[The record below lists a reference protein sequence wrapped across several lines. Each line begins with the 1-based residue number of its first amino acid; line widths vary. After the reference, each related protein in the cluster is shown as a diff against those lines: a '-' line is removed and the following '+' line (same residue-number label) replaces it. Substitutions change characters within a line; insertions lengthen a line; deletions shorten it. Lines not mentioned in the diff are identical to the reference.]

1 MLRGVVIASA
11 ATYFSNAMTRHEAT
25 LTAKNPRQKLAIA
38 GVEKAVHTHEDAA
51 LDAPLAR
58 ARKVLEVVFEA
69 TRPLTALEI
78 AKRCDLDPSSS
89 HRLVQNLA
97 ACGFLIRD
105 EESKRYL
112 PDPRMLFPFPIYH
125 PWELVRRDA
134 SSLVMPLRD
143 RLQLTTGLV
152 IFYFGSRVL
161 LELAPGRD
169 PLSPSY
175 RTVLSSPLHASG
187 SGKVFL
193 MAQSEAQRRKI
204 LGLGPFEKFTPQT
217 IVDHETLTADLAR
230 GAQRGFV
237 SAVDDYMSGFRVVAA
252 PLSVDDSVIG
262 CVFCSGGSALFP
274 DQKIDE
280 VGEEVKRT
288 TMLYSRAAPNL
299 RILAQLLGAD
309 GT

>member
-1 MLRGVVIASA
+1 
-11 ATYFSNAMTRHEAT
+11 MTKVEAIPSSKKRRQKVAITRLEAT
-25 LTAKNPRQKLAIA
+25 PPSS
-38 GVEKAVHTHEDAA
+38 EDAA
-51 LDAPLAR
+51 PDAPLAR
-58 ARKVLEVVFEA
+58 ARKVLEVVFESS
-69 TRPLTALEI
+69 RPLTALEI

-97 ACGFLIRD
+97 ACGFLVRD

-193 MAQSEAQRRKI
+193 MAQSEAQRRET
-204 LGLGPFEKFTPQT
+204 LRAEPFERFTPHT

-230 GAQRGFV
+230 SAQRGFV

-252 PLSVDDSVIG
+252 PLTIDDSVVG
-262 CVFCSGGSALFP
+262 CIFCSGGAALLP

-280 VGEEVKRT
+280 TGEEVKQVAT
-288 TMLYSRAAPNL
+288 LYSRAAPNL
-299 RILAQLLGAD
+299 RLLAQLLGAA